1 MLIQPNKII
10 NSMKINKFSSFNNL
24 LSLLLVSLFLLNSC
38 GILAYKRA
46 DVKDSPINDADKRKR
61 NMEEGRK
68 ITFNKGFGGNSGSF
82 SFASSNELWRAT
94 IDVLDFTPL
103 MTANYSGGIIITDWY
118 SENSSINETIKI
130 SIQFLSNEIRADGLT
145 VKIYNKKC
153 DNVQNCTITKID
165 SELNSEIKLAILKK
179 AALLKKNDNKKKKK
193 KKVDKW

>member
-1 MLIQPNKII
+1 MLIQPDKII
-10 NSMKINKFSSFNNL
+10 NSMKINKFRSFNNL

-61 NMEEGRK
+61 NIEEGRK
-68 ITFNKGFGGNSGSF
+68 ISFNTGIGGKSGSF

-193 KKVDKW
+193 KVTKW

>member
-10 NSMKINKFSSFNNL
+10 NFMKINKFRSFNNL

-38 GILAYKRA
+38 GALAYKRA
-46 DVKDSPINDADKRKR
+46 DVKDSPINDADKRKK

-68 ITFNKGFGGNSGSF
+68 ISFNSALGNKSGSF

-103 MTANYSGGIIITDWY
+103 MTANYGGGIIITDWY
-118 SENSSINETIKI
+118 SENSNINETIKI
-130 SIQFLSNEIRADGLT
+130 SVHFLSNEIRADGLI

-193 KKVDKW
+193 K